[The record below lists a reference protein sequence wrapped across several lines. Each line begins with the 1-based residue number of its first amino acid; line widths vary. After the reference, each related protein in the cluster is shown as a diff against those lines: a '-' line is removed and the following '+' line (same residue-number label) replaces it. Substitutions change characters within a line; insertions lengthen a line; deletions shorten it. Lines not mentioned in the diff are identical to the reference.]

1 MHSPLRLNSELVAA
15 AEREGLVQKR
25 SIPKQIEFWAEL
37 GRAVERLIDL
47 KDIFAVIQGLKQ
59 IRIEPAESMAV
70 NPDEVFNNLE
80 TGRQKGE
87 LAEKVTSAAVYY
99 EASRT
104 RPGLL
109 DQVNSTTGERR
120 SGQFQSGKFK
130 MQGPLH

>member
-1 MHSPLRLNSELVAA
+1 MNSPMRLNSELVAA

-47 KDIFAVIQGLKQ
+47 KDIFAVIQGIKQ
-59 IRIEPAESMAV
+59 IRIEPAESAAV
-70 NPDEVFNNLE
+70 NPDTVFNSLE
-80 TGRQKGE
+80 AGRKKGK
-87 LAEKVTSAAVYY
+87 LAGKVTSAAVYY
-99 EASRT
+99 EASLT

-109 DQVNSTTGERR
+109 DQVNTATGERR
-120 SGQFQSGKFK
+120 TGQFQSGKFK